1 MKKEATVLRIVIFL
15 LGIGIPSAAQERA
28 SILLG
33 GTVGWSALEYKN
45 GVVEVQGVRKN
56 VALALSSA
64 RSGTEDTL
72 DLSLSFDEADPTV
85 FSDSTGH
92 YGAQTGALVRASGPG
107 MARFGNGAA
116 LFTQALTAVPGNDG
130 ASNSV
135 TLTPTRFA
143 LGAEGNRVRDFTLE
157 FWLYPANMGNGERV
171 LFWNASKKNIDGRV
185 LSQQIRAVVFRNR
198 LQWTFSNLFYSPEG
212 KKTLPVTVTSQT
224 VILPKEWSHHLIRF
238 DSSTGL
244 LEYLVNGKTEGTAYA
259 TPTGQ
264 EGSEVYLPLV
274 GMGGQLILGGPF
286 TGLLDEFR
294 VYRGFIE
301 QARSQKYPSKGGMI
315 VSAPLDLGYTNSE
328 VLSVDATGTGVGGP
342 NADGS
347 AIQLFIQASD
357 SITPWSDDPATW
369 QPVIPGASLGG
380 KIRGRWV
387 RIAADLYPSNDGEKT
402 PFLDSL
408 RVYYIPD
415 EPPPP
420 PTGVFALPQDGAV
433 DLSWRLP
440 TDPDLGG
447 FLIYYGNSPGEYFGT
462 DAALG
467 PSPLNVGKRTS
478 IHVDGLRNGV
488 VYYFSIVAY
497 DRANPPHLGA
507 YSREVFARPLRMAP

>member
-1 MKKEATVLRIVIFL
+1 M
-15 LGIGIPSAAQERA
+15 GGSA
-28 SILLG
+28 
-33 GTVGWSALEYKN
+33 GWSALEYTN

-56 VALALSSA
+56 TALGLSSA
-64 RSGTEDTL
+64 RSGTDETL
-72 DLSLSFDEADPTV
+72 DLSLSFDEANPAA

-92 YGAQTGALVRASGPG
+92 YQAQTGALIRASGAPR
-107 MARFGNGAA
+107 ARFGNGAA

-130 ASNSV
+130 AANSI

-143 LGAEGNRVRDFTLE
+143 LGAEGNRVRDFSLE
-157 FWLYPANMGNGERV
+157 FWLYPANMGNGERI
-171 LFWNASKKNIDGRV
+171 LFWNASRKNFDGRV
-185 LSQQIRAVVFRNR
+185 VSQQIRAVVFRNR
-198 LQWTFSNLFYSPEG
+198 LQWSFYNLFYSPDG

-224 VILPKEWSHHLIRF
+224 SVLPKEWSHHLIRF
-238 DSSTGL
+238 DSSSGL

-259 TPTGQ
+259 TVTGH
-264 EGSEVYLPLV
+264 EGSEVYVPLV
-274 GMGGQLILGGPF
+274 GMGGQLILGGEF

-301 QARSQKYPSKGGMI
+301 QTRSRKYPSGGGKI
-315 VSAPLDLGYTNSE
+315 VSAPLDLGYTHSE
-328 VLSVDATGTGVGGP
+328 VLWVDATGTAVGGP

-357 SITPWSDDPATW
+357 SPSPWTDDPATW
-369 QPVIPGASLGG
+369 TPLNPGVSLGG

-387 RIAADLYPSNDGEKT
+387 RVAADLYPSNDGEKT
-402 PFLDSL
+402 PFLDSI
-408 RVYYIPD
+408 RVYYTAD

-420 PTGVFALPQDGAV
+420 PTAVFALPQDGAV

-447 FLIYYGNSPGEYFGT
+447 FLIYYGTAPGEYFGT

-467 PSPLNVGKRTS
+467 PSPINVGKRTS

-488 VYYFSIVAY
+488 VYYFSIVSY
-497 DRANPPHLGA
+497 DQANPPHAGA